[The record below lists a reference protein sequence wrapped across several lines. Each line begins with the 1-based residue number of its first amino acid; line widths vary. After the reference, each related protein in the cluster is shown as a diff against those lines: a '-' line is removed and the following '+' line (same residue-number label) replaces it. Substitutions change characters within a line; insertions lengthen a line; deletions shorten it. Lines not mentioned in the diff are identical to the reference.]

1 MEILKTYKQSILLAV
16 LIIFHTVGIF
26 GLLSDSRA
34 YFLSLSPMNLVL
46 SVLCLWISFS
56 KFSSKRIQDFLIV
69 GFVGFSVEL
78 IGIHTGLLFGNYTY
92 GANLGWKLFDVPV
105 IIAANWVMLSYSSV
119 AFVVRLKWP
128 ILIKAMVSA
137 SIMTALD
144 VLIEPVAVSSDFWSW
159 QDGIIPIYNYVCW
172 WLVSFFVHLWIIKR
186 KTSEQNPV
194 AVGLFVILILFF
206 GILNFV

>member
-1 MEILKTYKQSILLAV
+1 MEFLKTYKQFILLAV

-34 YFLSLSPMNLVL
+34 YFLGLSPMNLLL
-46 SVLCLWISFS
+46 SVLCLWISF
-56 KFSSKRIQDFLIV
+56 KTFSQKRLLDFILV
-69 GFVGFSVEL
+69 GIVGFSVE
-78 IGIHTGLLFGNYTY
+78 F
-92 GANLGWKLFDVPV
+92 PV
-105 IIAANWVMLSYSSV
+105 IIAANWVMLSYASV
-119 AFVVRLKWP
+119 AFVVRLKTS
-128 ILIKAMVSA
+128 IVVKALLSA

-144 VLIEPVAVSSDFWSW
+144 FLIEPVAVSSDFWSW
-159 QDGIIPIYNYVCW
+159 HNGIIPVYNYVCW
-172 WLVSFFVHLWIIKR
+172 WIISFFVHLWIIKR

>member
-1 MEILKTYKQSILLAV
+1 MEFLKTYKQFILLAV

-34 YFLSLSPMNLVL
+34 YFLGLSPMNLLL
-46 SVLCLWISFS
+46 SVLCLWISF
-56 KFSSKRIQDFLIV
+56 KTFSQKRLLDFMLV
-69 GFVGFSVEL
+69 GIVGFSVEL
-78 IGIHTGLLFGNYTY
+78 IGIHTGLLFGNYVY

-105 IIAANWVMLSYSSV
+105 IIAANWVMLSYASV
-119 AFVVRLKWP
+119 AFVVRLKTS
-128 ILIKAMVSA
+128 IVVKALLSA

-144 VLIEPVAVSSDFWSW
+144 FLIEPVAVASDFWSW
-159 QDGIIPIYNYVCW
+159 HNGIIPVYNYVCW
-172 WLVSFFVHLWIIKR
+172 WIISFFVHLWIIKR